1 MSLTL
6 MSMHE
11 PNTKPWSDEPWSS
24 GPAGAPALAVGSYSE
39 ALVRGKRVAILGDAT
54 LPVAEQL
61 LSRGARLVHV
71 YDNHLGRV
79 TVAMAKRAESGRS
92 PVVASILADD
102 LGVRDGAFDV
112 VIVPDLPLFGDD
124 PNEVIRKAR
133 RLVSPLGVVV
143 IASPNPE
150 AERFLALPPAFRE
163 SAPSYY
169 DLFDAVSL
177 HFADVRMLGQA
188 PFVGYAIVDFSE
200 ADPSVSVDTSL
211 LSEPEAPEWYI
222 AVASDRPQTI
232 DAYSLVA
239 VPLATIAAAM
249 PDEHATI
256 QPPPFMDP
264 SEGDVELADARARI
278 SALTTENDRL
288 RESQSMLARV
298 EQQASDATARASS
311 LEVRVSEAAAESAA
325 ATLRAHGF
333 ERRIE
338 ELATVLRE
346 VEAARDRA
354 VEVVADRDREL
365 HEMGVKVDTLSNVN
379 TDLRSELTRQTRA
392 LAESESQAIAS
403 FQKRI
408 LELEAQI
415 LALDPPTLRSK
426 EMREQRIATLEAQ
439 RVEWIAK
446 EKELRDA
453 LGETA
458 AQISELARRAD
469 AADAAREAAV
479 RDLERRPSPDSLRK
493 LEAAVRDERSN
504 IAELEAEIA
513 RGEAALKRRG
523 HDLAEIQRENAELSR
538 VGKELLR
545 ELLSSQPAGDAGTSG
560 GPVVAV
566 NAPKFESIEVDASR
580 LQRRLEE
587 AHLEIAR
594 READRVAMAWK
605 ISQLTRAPS
614 REEGGADD
622 RVKQLE
628 RALFLAQQELAKLRL
643 RTFGAEVSE
652 EAALTEQASGSR

>member
-1 MSLTL
+1 

-11 PNTKPWSDEPWSS
+11 PNTKPWSDEPWSG

-39 ALVRGKRVAILGDAT
+39 ALVRGKRVAILGDST
-54 LPVAEQL
+54 LPLAEQL

-71 YDNHLGRV
+71 YDNHVGRV
-79 TVAMAKRAESGRS
+79 SVALAKRAQGGRS
-92 PVVASILADD
+92 PVVVSILAED

-124 PNEVIRKAR
+124 LNEIIRKAR

-188 PFVGYAIVDFSE
+188 PFVGYAIVDFSD
-200 ADPSVSVDTSL
+200 ADPNVSVDTSL
-211 LSEPEAPEWYI
+211 LEEPEAPEWYI
-222 AVASDRPQTI
+222 AVASDRPQAI
-232 DAYSLVA
+232 DSYSLVA

-256 QPPPFMDP
+256 QPPPFIDP

-278 SALTTENDRL
+278 AALSAENERL
-288 RESQSMLARV
+288 RESQSILARV

-311 LEVRVSEAAAESAA
+311 LEVRVTEAAAESAA
-325 ATLRAHGF
+325 ATLRVHGF

-338 ELATVLRE
+338 ELSAALRDAE
-346 VEAARDRA
+346 SARDRA
-354 VEVVADRDREL
+354 VEVVGDRDREL
-365 HEMGVKVDTLSNVN
+365 HEMSVKVDTLSNVN
-379 TDLRSELTRQTRA
+379 TDLRNELTRQA
-392 LAESESQAIAS
+392 QVLEANESQAQAALR
-403 FQKRI
+403 KRI
-408 LELEAQI
+408 TELEAQI
-415 LALDPPTLRSK
+415 VALDPPTLRSK

-439 RVEWIAK
+439 RNEWVAK
-446 EKELRDA
+446 EKELRDT
-453 LGETA
+453 LTENA

-469 AADAAREAAV
+469 AAEAAREALE
-479 RDLERRPSPDSLRK
+479 RDLARRPAADSLQT
-493 LEAAVRDERSN
+493 LEAAVREERSN
-504 IAELEAEIA
+504 VAELEAEIA
-513 RGEAALKRRG
+513 RGEAALRRRG
-523 HDLAEIQRENAELSR
+523 RDLVEIQRENAELSR

-545 ELLSSQPAGDAGTSG
+545 ELLGREPATKVHDAAGT
-560 GPVVAV
+560 P
-566 NAPKFESIEVDASR
+566 APKFESVDGDASQ
-580 LQRRLEE
+580 LKRRLDD
-587 AHLEIAR
+587 ALLEIAR
-594 READRVAMAWK
+594 READRVATAWK
-605 ISQLTRAPS
+605 ISQLTRAASP
-614 REEGGADD
+614 EQGPDD

-643 RTFGAEVSE
+643 RGPAEPSGE
-652 EAALTEQASGSR
+652 EAALTEQTSGSR